1 MSDTTELV
9 DLAVIFPDLEIELK
23 YACADNITGKAIY
36 QQARC
41 LLHKDAITALAKSI
55 SIAQLS
61 GLQLVIYDAYRP
73 QQAQAMLWQACP
85 DPQYVVDVTVGSNH
99 SRGTAID
106 LTLRDEHGNILD
118 MGAGFDEMHE
128 RSHAYHPSVPPA
140 AQRNRLLLNAIM
152 TGGGFVGISSEWWHF
167 ELPQAASYPRQR
179 VTHCSLINSLV
190 LYPLAHSTSVNQETV
205 MKRSISFRPTL
216 LALVLA
222 TNFPVAHAA
231 VPKDMLVIGKAAD
244 PQTLDPAV
252 TIDNNDWTVTYPSY
266 QRLVQYKTDGDKGS
280 TDVEG
285 DLASSWKAS
294 DDQKEWTFTLKDN
307 AKFADGTPVTAEAV
321 KLSFERLLKIGQG
334 PAEAFPKDLKID
346 APDEHTVKFTLSQPF
361 APFLYTLAN
370 DGASI
375 INPAVLKEHAADDAR
390 GFLAQNTAGSG
401 PFMLK
406 SWQKGQQLVLVP
418 NPHYPGNKPNFK
430 RVSVKIIGESASR
443 RLQLS
448 RGDIDIADA
457 LPVDQLNALK
467 QENKVNVAEY
477 PSLRVTYLYLNNSK
491 APLNQADLR
500 RAISWSTDYQGMVN
514 GILSGNGKQMRGP
527 IPEGMW
533 GYDATAMQY
542 NHDETKAKAEWDKV
556 TSKPTSLTF
565 LYSDNDPNWE
575 PIALATQ
582 SSLKKLGIIV
592 KLEKLAN
599 ATMRDRVGKG
609 DYDIA
614 IGNWSPDFADPY
626 MFMNYWFESDK
637 KGLPGN
643 RSFYENSE
651 VDKLLRNA
659 LATTDQTQR
668 TRDYQQAQKI
678 VIDDAAYVY
687 LFQKNYQLAMNKEVK
702 GFVFNP
708 MLEQVFNINTMS
720 K

>member
-167 ELPQAASYPRQR
+167 ELPQAASYPLLADQP
-179 VTHCSLINSLV
+179 V
-190 LYPLAHSTSVNQETV
+190 LYPLAHSTSVNQETA

-222 TNFPVAHAA
+222 TTFPVAHAA

-294 DDQKEWTFTLKDN
+294 NDQKEWTFTLKDN

-582 SSLKKLGIIV
+582 SSLNKLGINV

>member
-1 MSDTTELV
+1 
-9 DLAVIFPDLEIELK
+9 
-23 YACADNITGKAIY
+23 
-36 QQARC
+36 
-41 LLHKDAITALAKSI
+41 
-55 SIAQLS
+55 
-61 GLQLVIYDAYRP
+61 
-73 QQAQAMLWQACP
+73 
-85 DPQYVVDVTVGSNH
+85 
-99 SRGTAID
+99 
-106 LTLRDEHGNILD
+106 
-118 MGAGFDEMHE
+118 
-128 RSHAYHPSVPPA
+128 
-140 AQRNRLLLNAIM
+140 
-152 TGGGFVGISSEWWHF
+152 
-167 ELPQAASYPRQR
+167 
-179 VTHCSLINSLV
+179 
-190 LYPLAHSTSVNQETV
+190 

-582 SSLKKLGIIV
+582 SSLNKLGIIV

-637 KGLPGN
+637 K
-643 RSFYENSE
+643 RS
-651 VDKLLRNA
+651 A
-659 LATTDQTQR
+659 
-668 TRDYQQAQKI
+668 
-678 VIDDAAYVY
+678 
-687 LFQKNYQLAMNKEVK
+687 
-702 GFVFNP
+702 G
-708 MLEQVFNINTMS
+708 
-720 K
+720 

>member
-1 MSDTTELV
+1 
-9 DLAVIFPDLEIELK
+9 
-23 YACADNITGKAIY
+23 
-36 QQARC
+36 
-41 LLHKDAITALAKSI
+41 
-55 SIAQLS
+55 
-61 GLQLVIYDAYRP
+61 
-73 QQAQAMLWQACP
+73 
-85 DPQYVVDVTVGSNH
+85 
-99 SRGTAID
+99 
-106 LTLRDEHGNILD
+106 
-118 MGAGFDEMHE
+118 
-128 RSHAYHPSVPPA
+128 
-140 AQRNRLLLNAIM
+140 
-152 TGGGFVGISSEWWHF
+152 
-167 ELPQAASYPRQR
+167 
-179 VTHCSLINSLV
+179 
-190 LYPLAHSTSVNQETV
+190 
-205 MKRSISFRPTL
+205 MKRSIPFRPTL

-252 TIDNNDWTVTYPSY
+252 TIDNNDWTVTYPYY

-514 GILSGNGKQMRGP
+514 
-527 IPEGMW
+527 
-533 GYDATAMQY
+533 
-542 NHDETKAKAEWDKV
+542 
-556 TSKPTSLTF
+556 
-565 LYSDNDPNWE
+565 
-575 PIALATQ
+575 
-582 SSLKKLGIIV
+582 
-592 KLEKLAN
+592 
-599 ATMRDRVGKG
+599 
-609 DYDIA
+609 DIA

>member
-1 MSDTTELV
+1 
-9 DLAVIFPDLEIELK
+9 
-23 YACADNITGKAIY
+23 
-36 QQARC
+36 
-41 LLHKDAITALAKSI
+41 
-55 SIAQLS
+55 
-61 GLQLVIYDAYRP
+61 
-73 QQAQAMLWQACP
+73 
-85 DPQYVVDVTVGSNH
+85 
-99 SRGTAID
+99 
-106 LTLRDEHGNILD
+106 
-118 MGAGFDEMHE
+118 
-128 RSHAYHPSVPPA
+128 
-140 AQRNRLLLNAIM
+140 
-152 TGGGFVGISSEWWHF
+152 
-167 ELPQAASYPRQR
+167 
-179 VTHCSLINSLV
+179 
-190 LYPLAHSTSVNQETV
+190 
-205 MKRSISFRPTL
+205 MKRSIPFRPTL

-406 SWQKGQQLVLVP
+406 SWQKGQ
-418 NPHYPGNKPNFK
+418 H
-430 RVSVKIIGESASR
+430 
-443 RLQLS
+443 
-448 RGDIDIADA
+448 
-457 LPVDQLNALK
+457 
-467 QENKVNVAEY
+467 KVNVAEY

-582 SSLKKLGIIV
+582 SSLNKLGINV

>member
-1 MSDTTELV
+1 
-9 DLAVIFPDLEIELK
+9 
-23 YACADNITGKAIY
+23 
-36 QQARC
+36 
-41 LLHKDAITALAKSI
+41 
-55 SIAQLS
+55 
-61 GLQLVIYDAYRP
+61 
-73 QQAQAMLWQACP
+73 
-85 DPQYVVDVTVGSNH
+85 
-99 SRGTAID
+99 
-106 LTLRDEHGNILD
+106 
-118 MGAGFDEMHE
+118 
-128 RSHAYHPSVPPA
+128 
-140 AQRNRLLLNAIM
+140 
-152 TGGGFVGISSEWWHF
+152 
-167 ELPQAASYPRQR
+167 
-179 VTHCSLINSLV
+179 
-190 LYPLAHSTSVNQETV
+190 

-565 LYSDNDPNWE
+565 WSILRQRCWGLVLVVAGVCVITFIISHLIPGDPARLLAGDRASDAIVENIRQQLGLDQPLYVQFYRYVSDLFHGDLGTSIRTGRPVLE
-575 PIALATQ
+575 ELRIFFPATLELAFGALLLA
-582 SSLKKLGIIV
+582 LLIGIPLGILSAVWRNRWLDHLVRIMAITGISTPAFWLGLGVIV
-592 KLEKLAN
+592 LFYGHLQILPGGGRLDDWLDPPTHVTGFYLLDALLEGNGEVFFNALQHLILPALTLAFVHLGIV
-599 ATMRDRVGKG
+599 ARQIRSAMLEQLSE
-609 DYDIA
+609 DYIRTA
-614 IGNWSPDFADPY
+614 RAS
-626 MFMNYWFESDK
+626 
-637 KGLPGN
+637 GLPGW
-643 RSFYENSE
+643 YI
-651 VDKLLRNA
+651 VLCYALPNA
-659 LATTDQTQR
+659 LIPSITVLGLALGDLLYGAVLTETVFAWPGMGAWVVTSI
-668 TRDYQQAQKI
+668 QALDFPA
-678 VIDDAAYVY
+678 VMGFAVVVSFAYVLVNLVVDLLY
-687 LFQKNYQLAMNKEVK
+687 LWIDPRIGRGGGE
-702 GFVFNP
+702 
-708 MLEQVFNINTMS
+708 
-720 K
+720 

>member
-167 ELPQAASYPRQR
+167 ELPQAASYPLLADQF
-179 VTHCSLINSLV
+179 TCFIS
-190 LYPLAHSTSVNQETV
+190 LAHNTSVNQETV
-205 MKRSISFRPTL
+205 MKRSIPFRPTL

-307 AKFADGTPVTAEAV
+307 AKFADSTPVTAEAV

-542 NHDETKAKAEWDKV
+542 NHYETKAKAEWDKV

-582 SSLKKLGIIV
+582 SSLNKLGINV

-651 VDKLLRNA
+651 ADKLLRNA

>member
-1 MSDTTELV
+1 MKTTHALTS
-9 DLAVIFPDLEIELK
+9 LFRPALI
-23 YACADNITGKAIY
+23 
-36 QQARC
+36 
-41 LLHKDAITALAKSI
+41 ALAL
-55 SIAQLS
+55 AAAL
-61 GLQLVIYDAYRP
+61 
-73 QQAQAMLWQACP
+73 
-85 DPQYVVDVTVGSNH
+85 
-99 SRGTAID
+99 
-106 LTLRDEHGNILD
+106 
-118 MGAGFDEMHE
+118 
-128 RSHAYHPSVPPA
+128 PA
-140 AQRNRLLLNAIM
+140 AQ
-152 TGGGFVGISSEWWHF
+152 
-167 ELPQAASYPRQR
+167 
-179 VTHCSLINSLV
+179 
-190 LYPLAHSTSVNQETV
+190 
-205 MKRSISFRPTL
+205 
-216 LALVLA
+216 
-222 TNFPVAHAA
+222 AA

-266 QRLVQYKTDGDKGS
+266 QRLVQYKTEGDKGS
-280 TDVEG
+280 TEVEG
-285 DLASSWKAS
+285 DLASGWKAS
-294 DDQKEWTFTLKDN
+294 DDQKEWTFTLKND
-307 AKFADGTPVTAEAV
+307 AKFADGTPVTADAV
-321 KLSFERLLKIGQG
+321 KQSFERLLKIGQG
-334 PAEAFPKDLKID
+334 PAEAFPKDLKVEAID
-346 APDEHTVKFTLSQPF
+346 NTTVKFTLSQPF

-375 INPAVLKEHAADDAR
+375 INPLILKEHAADDAR

-418 NPHYPGNKPNFK
+418 NPHWAGPKPVFK

-457 LPVDQLNALK
+457 LPVDQLAALK
-467 QENKVNVAEY
+467 QEGKVKVADY

-491 APLNQADLR
+491 APLNQVDLR
-500 RAISWSTDYQGMVN
+500 RAISWSTDYKGMVD

-533 GYDATAMQY
+533 GFDEKAMQY
-542 NHDETKAKAEWDKV
+542 SFDEAKAKAEWDKV
-556 TSKPTSLTF
+556 ATKPDSLSF

-582 SSLKKLGIIV
+582 ASLGKLGIKV

-651 VDKLLRNA
+651 VDKLLRSA
-659 LATTDQTQR
+659 LSTTDQVAR
-668 TRDYQQAQKI
+668 TNDYQQAQTI
-678 VIDDAAYVY
+678 VIDEAAYVY
-687 LFQKNYQLAMNKEVK
+687 LFQKNYQLAMNKDVK

-708 MLEQVFNINTMS
+708 MLEQVFNLSTMS

>member
-61 GLQLVIYDAYRP
+61 GIQLVIYDAYRP

-118 MGAGFDEMHE
+118 MGAEFDEMHE

-152 TGGGFVGISSEWWHF
+152 TGGGFVGIPSEWWHF
-167 ELPQAASYPRQR
+167 ELPQAASYPLLADQF
-179 VTHCSLINSLV
+179 TCFIS
-190 LYPLAHSTSVNQETV
+190 LAHSTPVNQETV

-216 LALVLA
+216 LAIVLA
-222 TNFPVAHAA
+222 TTMPVAHAA

-346 APDEHTVKFTLSQPF
+346 APDEHTVRFTLSQPF

-542 NHDETKAKAEWDKV
+542 NHDETKAKAEWDKM

-582 SSLKKLGIIV
+582 SSLNKLGINV

>member
-1 MSDTTELV
+1 
-9 DLAVIFPDLEIELK
+9 
-23 YACADNITGKAIY
+23 
-36 QQARC
+36 
-41 LLHKDAITALAKSI
+41 
-55 SIAQLS
+55 
-61 GLQLVIYDAYRP
+61 
-73 QQAQAMLWQACP
+73 
-85 DPQYVVDVTVGSNH
+85 
-99 SRGTAID
+99 
-106 LTLRDEHGNILD
+106 
-118 MGAGFDEMHE
+118 
-128 RSHAYHPSVPPA
+128 
-140 AQRNRLLLNAIM
+140 
-152 TGGGFVGISSEWWHF
+152 
-167 ELPQAASYPRQR
+167 
-179 VTHCSLINSLV
+179 
-190 LYPLAHSTSVNQETV
+190 

-418 NPHYPGNKPNFK
+418 NPHYPGN
-430 RVSVKIIGESASR
+430 
-443 RLQLS
+443 
-448 RGDIDIADA
+448 
-457 LPVDQLNALK
+457 
-467 QENKVNVAEY
+467 NV
-477 PSLRVTYLYLNNSK
+477 
-491 APLNQADLR
+491 
-500 RAISWSTDYQGMVN
+500 
-514 GILSGNGKQMRGP
+514 
-527 IPEGMW
+527 
-533 GYDATAMQY
+533 
-542 NHDETKAKAEWDKV
+542 
-556 TSKPTSLTF
+556 
-565 LYSDNDPNWE
+565 
-575 PIALATQ
+575 
-582 SSLKKLGIIV
+582 
-592 KLEKLAN
+592 
-599 ATMRDRVGKG
+599 
-609 DYDIA
+609 
-614 IGNWSPDFADPY
+614 
-626 MFMNYWFESDK
+626 
-637 KGLPGN
+637 GLPGN